1 MMKRNRRRR
10 LQQLK
15 LKLINKGNRIL
26 PLQPKLNNKISL
38 VKRGKRSEK
47 SPQKKL
53 SELST

>member
-38 VKRGKRSEK
+38 VKKGKRSEK